1 MSFPMLNHNG
11 RKMVKKI
18 RASLAEWGAKPL
30 PKVLSDEDNTNLAF
44 QNLLWLLDENHPGWD
59 K

>member
-1 MSFPMLNHNG
+1 MSAQLLNHNG

-18 RASLAEWGAKPL
+18 RESLETWGAKPL
-30 PKVLSDEDNTNLAF
+30 PKVLSDEDRTNLAF
-44 QNLLWLLDENHPGWD
+44 QNLLWLLDDNLPGWD